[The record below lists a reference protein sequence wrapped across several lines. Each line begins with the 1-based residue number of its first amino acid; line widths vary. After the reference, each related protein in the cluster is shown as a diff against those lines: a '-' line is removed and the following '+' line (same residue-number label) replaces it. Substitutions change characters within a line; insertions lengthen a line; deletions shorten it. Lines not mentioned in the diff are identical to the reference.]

1 MRSKSAIILLTQRYG
16 ESKFLLMYSGLKCS
30 TGTLNH
36 GPQQPWMYR
45 PTLSALRVCISLM
58 DRTLLLAGTALL
70 VLAVATPLQA
80 RLPRSTQPTMIS
92 MERVLFGS
100 LLPVMEPSR
109 HLRVLGM
116 TLRMVS
122 VWPSI
127 AGILAQNPLR
137 TEQSY

>member
-1 MRSKSAIILLTQRYG
+1 
-16 ESKFLLMYSGLKCS
+16 
-30 TGTLNH
+30 
-36 GPQQPWMYR
+36 
-45 PTLSALRVCISLM
+45 M

-100 LLPVMEPSR
+100 LHPVMEPSR